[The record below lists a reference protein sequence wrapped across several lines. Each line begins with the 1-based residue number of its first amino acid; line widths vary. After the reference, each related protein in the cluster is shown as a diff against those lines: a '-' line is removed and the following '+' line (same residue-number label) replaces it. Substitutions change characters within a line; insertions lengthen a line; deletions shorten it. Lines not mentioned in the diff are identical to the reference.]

1 MLRESFRC
9 YLVRKPGGDRIEAG
23 IEERPTRELPPGDV
37 VIRVAF
43 SSLNYKDAMAATG
56 HAGVVKKF
64 PHVPGIDS
72 AGTVVES
79 ASSRFKPGDAVI
91 MTGHELGAERWGGWA
106 EYVRVPAEWVVPLP
120 CVAATLRVPS
130 SGDSRHEV
138 SKRSADGTRSVPAT
152 LTLEESMTLGTAGF
166 TAAQGVLALQQH
178 GITPDRGEVVVTGA
192 TGGVG
197 SLAVK
202 LLAKLGYT
210 VVAVSGKPDR
220 HAWLRTRGASRIIGR
235 EEMLDESSRPLLA
248 AKYAGGI
255 DAVGGKT
262 LATLIRQTQH
272 RGCVATCGVVGGG
285 DLPLTMYPFILRGVT
300 LSGIDS
306 AWCPEDRRAEIW
318 RLLANEWK
326 LDGLNELAT
335 RVKLEDVGEQVQRI
349 LRGEVAGRVVV
360 EIGGR

>member
-1 MLRESFRC
+1 MLPESFRC
-9 YLVRKPGGDRIEAG
+9 YLVRKLGPDRVEAG
-23 IEERPTRELPPGDV
+23 VEERPTRDLPAGDV

-64 PHVPGIDS
+64 PHVPGIDA
-72 AGTVVES
+72 AGTVAES
-79 ASSRFKPGDAVI
+79 ASRRFTPGDSVI

-106 EYVRVPAEWVVPLP
+106 EYVRVPGEWVVPLP
-120 CVAATLRVPS
+120 HKTAELV
-130 SGDSRHEV
+130 
-138 SKRSADGTRSVPAT
+138 ADGTRSVPAT
-152 LTLEESMTLGTAGF
+152 LTLEESMILGTAGF

-210 VVAVSGKPDR
+210 VGAVSGKPDR
-220 HAWLRTRGASRIIGR
+220 HGWLRALGASRIIGR

-285 DLPLTMYPFILRGVT
+285 ELPLTVYPFILRGVT

-318 RLLANEWK
+318 RLLAIEWK

-360 EIGGR
+360 EIGAS